1 MVQNDILKKYFGYE
15 SFRPGQDQLVESIV
29 SGRDTLGVMPTGA
42 GKSLC
47 YQIPALM
54 MEGITIV
61 ISPLISLMQ
70 DQVGALVQSGIR
82 AAYINSSLT
91 MNQLYTVIRN
101 AEAGVY
107 KLIYVAPERLDSE
120 LFMNFAQKANI
131 SMITVDEAHCISQWG
146 QDFRPSYLNI
156 PKFAASLPRR
166 PVMTAFTA
174 TATQRVRDDII
185 RLLELRDPFTLVTG
199 FDRENLYFEV
209 RRPSDKFADLKRLVT
224 AYDKE
229 GRSGI
234 VYCST
239 RKNVE
244 DVCAKLCEAGFSA
257 SRYHAGLSEEER
269 RVNQEDFIFDRVKI
283 MVATNAF
290 GMGIDKSNVTFVI
303 HYNMPKDVESYYQEA
318 GRAGRDGS
326 PSDCILLYSGQ
337 DVITAEFLIKKSFE
351 QSEQEPAVAEETRR
365 RDLKRLRDMTF
376 YCTCGDCLRGYILRY
391 FGEKAPLEC
400 GCCSVCCSDSAET
413 DITVE
418 AQKIISCIYRAGQRF
433 GIKVICDILR
443 GSESENISKRGLDKL
458 STYGIMKDTSERRI
472 RRIEERLEVMGYIKR
487 TEGDYP
493 VLTVDNSALEVLRGT
508 VCVKARIPE
517 DTVKE
522 KKDTLVYAAD
532 PKLMD
537 RLKKLRQ
544 KIASVQGV
552 PAYVIFTDATLA
564 DMCEKRPCSA
574 AEFLNVSGVG
584 SAKLE
589 RYGDEFMGA
598 IKSYCEENPEA
609 GQAPVKADISENGVK
624 EKKKK
629 ETLVYAADPKLM
641 EILKKVRQRIAS
653 DKKVPS
659 FVIFSDAALADMCE
673 KRPCSAEEFLNVSGV
688 GNVKLEQY
696 GDEFIGA
703 IKSYC
708 DENPA
713 GEPTVRK
720 APVNRMKTP
729 EDKQRAFDELERGV
743 TKFVPSEENVNITAL
758 ISGIITAAG
767 ANVSASNLRTAVL
780 EWLISEGYLQ
790 ICPDNEGGER
800 KGITGRSDEIGIFE
814 EQVTATSGKSY
825 TRVLYSTRAQRF
837 IADNMGNIGKFQA
850 AHL

>member
-15 SFRPGQDQLVESIV
+15 SFRPGQDRLVESIV

-91 MNQLYTVIRN
+91 MNQLYAVIRN

-156 PKFAASLPRR
+156 PKFAASLPKR

-199 FDRENLYFEV
+199 FDRKNLYFEV

-351 QSEQEPAVAEETRR
+351 QSEQEPEIAEETRR

-376 YCTCGDCLRGYILRY
+376 YCTCGECLRGYILRY

-433 GIKVICDILR
+433 GAKMICDILR
-443 GSESENISKRGLDKL
+443 GSQSEKISGWGLDKL

-472 RRIEERLEVMGYIKR
+472 RHIMERLEVMGYIKR
-487 TEGDYP
+487 TEGDRP

-508 VCVKARIPE
+508 VTVKARIPE
-517 DTVKE
+517 DEVKE
-522 KKDTLVYAAD
+522 KKKKETLVYAAD

-537 RLKKLRQ
+537 MLKKLRQ
-544 KIASVQGV
+544 KIALAQGV
-552 PAYVIFTDATLA
+552 PAYFIFTDSTLA

-589 RYGDEFMGA
+589 RYGE
-598 IKSYCEENPEA
+598 
-609 GQAPVKADISENGVK
+609 
-624 EKKKK
+624 
-629 ETLVYAADPKLM
+629 
-641 EILKKVRQRIAS
+641 
-653 DKKVPS
+653 
-659 FVIFSDAALADMCE
+659 
-673 KRPCSAEEFLNVSGV
+673 
-688 GNVKLEQY
+688 
-696 GDEFIGA
+696 EFIGA
-703 IKSYC
+703 IKNYC
-708 DENPA
+708 DENPT
-713 GEPTVRK
+713 GEPTVKK
-720 APVNRMKTP
+720 APVNRMKTS
-729 EDKQRAFDELERGV
+729 EDRKRAFDELERGAS
-743 TKFVPSEENVNITAL
+743 KFVPSEDNMNITAL
-758 ISGIITAAG
+758 ISSIIAA
-767 ANVSASNLRTAVL
+767 AQVNVSASNLRTAVL
-780 EWLISEGYLQ
+780 EWLISRGYLQ
-790 ICPDNEGGER
+790 ICRDDDGGER
-800 KGITGRSDEIGIFE
+800 KGVTGRSDEIGIFE
-814 EQVTATSGKSY
+814 EQVTASSGKSY

-837 IADNMGNIGKFQA
+837 IADNMGNIGKC
-850 AHL
+850 HL

>member
-91 MNQLYTVIRN
+91 MNQLYAVIRN
-101 AEAGVY
+101 AEEGVY

-120 LFMNFAQKANI
+120 LFMNFAQKAKI

-174 TATQRVRDDII
+174 TATQRVRDDIV

-199 FDRENLYFEV
+199 FDRKNLYFEV

-244 DVCAKLCEAGFSA
+244 DVCAKLCDAGFSA

-269 RVNQEDFIFDRVKI
+269 RVNQEDFIFDRKKI

-351 QSEQEPAVAEETRR
+351 QSEQEPAAAEETRR
-365 RDLKRLRDMTF
+365 RDLKRLRDMTY

-433 GIKVICDILR
+433 GAKMICDILR
-443 GSESENISKRGLDKL
+443 GSESEKLSGWGLDKL

-472 RRIEERLEVMGYIKR
+472 RRIMERLEVMGYIKR
-487 TEGDYP
+487 TEGDRP

-508 VCVKARIPE
+508 VVVKARIPE
-517 DTVKE
+517 DEVKE
-522 KKDTLVYAAD
+522 KKTKETLVYAAD
-532 PKLMD
+532 PKLMEI
-537 RLKKLRQ
+537 LKKLRQ
-544 KIASVQGV
+544 RIASVQGV
-552 PAYVIFTDATLA
+552 PAYFIFTDATLA

-589 RYGDEFMGA
+589 RYGDEF
-598 IKSYCEENPEA
+598 
-609 GQAPVKADISENGVK
+609 
-624 EKKKK
+624 
-629 ETLVYAADPKLM
+629 
-641 EILKKVRQRIAS
+641 
-653 DKKVPS
+653 
-659 FVIFSDAALADMCE
+659 
-673 KRPCSAEEFLNVSGV
+673 
-688 GNVKLEQY
+688 
-696 GDEFIGA
+696 IGA

-713 GEPTVRK
+713 GEPTVKK

-729 EDKQRAFDELERGV
+729 EDRKRAFAELERGIS
-743 TKFVPSEENVNITAL
+743 KFAPSEENMNITAL

-767 ANVSASNLRTAVL
+767 ANVSAANLRTAVL
-780 EWLISEGYLQ
+780 EWLIDQGYLQ
-790 ICPDNEGGER
+790 VCPDNEGGER

>member
-15 SFRPGQDQLVESIV
+15 SFRPGQDELVESII

-61 ISPLISLMQ
+61 VSPLISLMQ

-91 MNQLYTVIRN
+91 MNQLYAVIRN

-120 LFMNFAQKANI
+120 LFVNFARKANI

-156 PKFAASLPRR
+156 PKFAASLPQR

-174 TATQRVRDDII
+174 TATQRVRDDIV

-199 FDRENLYFEV
+199 FDRKNLYFEV

-244 DVCAKLCEAGFSA
+244 DVCAKLCEMGFSA
-257 SRYHAGLSEEER
+257 ARYHAGLSEEER
-269 RVNQEDFIFDRVKI
+269 RVNQEDFIFDRRRI

-326 PSDCILLYSGQ
+326 PSDCILLYSGR
-337 DVITAEFLIKKSFE
+337 DVITAEFLINKSYE
-351 QSEQEPAVAEETRR
+351 ESEQEPAIAEETKR
-365 RDLKRLRDMTF
+365 RDLKRLRDMTY

-400 GCCSVCCSDSAET
+400 GCCSVCCSDSEET

-418 AQKIISCIYRAGQRF
+418 SQKIISCIYRAGQRF

-443 GSESENISKRGLDKL
+443 GSESEKLSGWGLDKL
-458 STYGIMKDTSERRI
+458 STYGIMKETSERRI
-472 RRIEERLEVMGYIKR
+472 RRIMERLEVMGYIKR
-487 TEGDYP
+487 TEGDRP

-508 VCVKARIPE
+508 VTVKARIPE
-517 DTVKE
+517 DEVKE
-522 KKDTLVYAAD
+522 KKQKETLVYAAD
-532 PKLMD
+532 PKLMEI
-537 RLKKLRQ
+537 LKKLRQ

-552 PAYVIFTDATLA
+552 PAYFIFTDATLA
-564 DMCEKRPCSA
+564 DMCEKRPCTP

-589 RYGDEFMGA
+589 RYGDEF
-598 IKSYCEENPEA
+598 
-609 GQAPVKADISENGVK
+609 
-624 EKKKK
+624 
-629 ETLVYAADPKLM
+629 
-641 EILKKVRQRIAS
+641 
-653 DKKVPS
+653 
-659 FVIFSDAALADMCE
+659 
-673 KRPCSAEEFLNVSGV
+673 
-688 GNVKLEQY
+688 
-696 GDEFIGA
+696 IGA
-703 IKSYC
+703 IKDYC
-708 DENPA
+708 GENPP
-713 GEPTVRK
+713 GEPTVKK

-729 EDKQRAFDELERGV
+729 EDRNRAFEELERGISQ
-743 TKFVPSEENVNITAL
+743 FSPSEENMNITAL
-758 ISGIITAAG
+758 ISSIITAAG
-767 ANVSASNLRTAVL
+767 VNVSAANLRTAVL

-790 ICPDNEGGER
+790 VCPDSDGGER
-800 KGITGRSDEIGIFE
+800 KGVTGRSAGIGIFE
-814 EQVTATSGKSY
+814 EQFTASSGKSY
-825 TRVLYSTRAQRF
+825 TRVLYSPRAQRF
-837 IADNMGNIGKFQA
+837 IADNLGNIGGYQA

>member
-91 MNQLYTVIRN
+91 MNQLYAVIRN

-120 LFMNFAQKANI
+120 LFMNFAQKAKI

-174 TATQRVRDDII
+174 TATQRVRDDIV

-199 FDRENLYFEV
+199 FDRKNLYFEV

-244 DVCAKLCEAGFSA
+244 DVCAKLCDAGFSA

-269 RVNQEDFIFDRVKI
+269 RVNQEDFIFDRKKI

-326 PSDCILLYSGQ
+326 TSDCILLYSGQ

-351 QSEQEPAVAEETRR
+351 QSEQEPAAAEETRR
-365 RDLKRLRDMTF
+365 RDLKRLRDMTY

-433 GIKVICDILR
+433 GAKMICDILR
-443 GSESENISKRGLDKL
+443 GSESEKLSGWGLDKL

-472 RRIEERLEVMGYIKR
+472 RRIMERLEVMGYIKR
-487 TEGDYP
+487 TEGDRP

-508 VCVKARIPE
+508 VVVKARIPE
-517 DTVKE
+517 DEVKE
-522 KKDTLVYAAD
+522 KKTKETLVYAAD
-532 PKLMD
+532 PKLMEI
-537 RLKKLRQ
+537 LKKLRQ
-544 KIASVQGV
+544 RIASVQGV
-552 PAYVIFTDATLA
+552 PAYFIFTDATLA

-589 RYGDEFMGA
+589 RYGDEF
-598 IKSYCEENPEA
+598 
-609 GQAPVKADISENGVK
+609 
-624 EKKKK
+624 
-629 ETLVYAADPKLM
+629 
-641 EILKKVRQRIAS
+641 
-653 DKKVPS
+653 
-659 FVIFSDAALADMCE
+659 
-673 KRPCSAEEFLNVSGV
+673 
-688 GNVKLEQY
+688 
-696 GDEFIGA
+696 IGA
-703 IKSYC
+703 IKGYC

-713 GEPTVRK
+713 GEPTVKK
-720 APVNRMKTP
+720 APINRMKTP
-729 EDKQRAFDELERGV
+729 EDRKRAFAELERGIS
-743 TKFVPSEENVNITAL
+743 KFAPSEENMNITAL

-767 ANVSASNLRTAVL
+767 ANVSAANLRTAVL
-780 EWLISEGYLQ
+780 EWLIDQGYLQ
-790 ICPDNEGGER
+790 VCPDNEGGER